1 MSDTY
6 TRMTAILTERLGV
19 SEDNLGPATRFEHLG
34 LDSLDYITLALA
46 IESEFGVAIA
56 DEELGPD
63 DTLSALVSLLD
74 GRQP

>member
-6 TRMTAILTERLGV
+6 SRMTAILTERIGV
-19 SEDNLGPATRFEHLG
+19 SEDKLGPATTFEHLG
-34 LDSLDYITLALA
+34 LDSLDYITLTLAL
-46 IESEFGVAIA
+46 ESEFGVAIG

-74 GRQP
+74 GRQR

>member
-6 TRMTAILTERLGV
+6 TRMIAILTERLGV
-19 SEDNLGPATRFEHLG
+19 SEDELRPATTFEHLG
-34 LDSLDYITLALA
+34 LDSLDYITLTLAL
-46 IESEFGVAIA
+46 EGEFGVAIG